1 MQMRSRG
8 DKATKQNKPHTIY
21 RLLAVFNRAR
31 TLMPTPTH
39 TKQTETH
46 AHGKQQDMYKPTH
59 FVLLALGPGTSLCC
73 LVLCRAELFSCKH
86 TRKRTRFHLLLFTT
100 KPNSASADC
109 LWWPSC
115 AEALSAPGHGPEPA
129 SLSGTQ
135 HDREALGVTLLWPL
149 LMRMLPC

>member
-8 DKATKQNKPHTIY
+8 DKTGHKAKQTTHNLQTFGT
-21 RLLAVFNRAR
+21 FNRAR
-31 TLMPTPTH
+31 TLMPTPTR

-46 AHGKQQDMYKPTH
+46 AHRKQQDMYKPTH

-73 LVLCRAELFSCKH
+73 LVLCNAELFSCKH
-86 TRKRTRFHLLLFTT
+86 TRKTTRFHLLLFTT

-115 AEALSAPGHGPEPA
+115 AEALSAPGRGPEPA
-129 SLSGTQ
+129 SLSGKT
-135 HDREALGVTLLWPL
+135 A
-149 LMRMLPC
+149 